1 MNMGDMAK
9 SPFFQFLLLFFSL
22 NPSISE
28 PYKVLVSGP
37 LTSSLLV
44 RMCSALQH
52 TLGRGKSEDLRL
64 TRYRFEILDTSRV
77 R

>member
-28 PYKVLVSGP
+28 TIRSTSLWSTDLFSACAHVLRIAAHAGKGKV
-37 LTSSLLV
+37 
-44 RMCSALQH
+44 
-52 TLGRGKSEDLRL
+52 
-64 TRYRFEILDTSRV
+64 
-77 R
+77 